1 MTTGR
6 KGAIDVKQTKKTD
19 LLLSKMREFELIWFP
34 FTDRE
39 PPPPKKKKKK
49 SKAERHMFSLTSY
62 DYSPA
67 KNEFQNVKYRL
78 HGFLNLDQCT
88 YSVTF
93 LLFSN
98 IS

>member
-39 PPPPKKKKKK
+39 PPPPKKKKKNPK
-49 SKAERHMFSLTSY
+49 QKDICFHSHLMITHQLKMNF
-62 DYSPA
+62 
-67 KNEFQNVKYRL
+67 KM
-78 HGFLNLDQCT
+78 
-88 YSVTF
+88 
-93 LLFSN
+93 
-98 IS
+98 